1 MEFLELVTNPSI
13 FANYRVTK
21 RRVWV
26 EDDGFK
32 MIYGF
37 EDSLKG
43 EISATSQEALNRNT
57 LRSKRHLHIGS
68 WFEGSLEQ
76 T

>member
-1 MEFLELVTNPSI
+1 MELLELVTNPRI

-43 EISATSQEALNRNT
+43 EISAKGDRHQTQA
-57 LRSKRHLHIGS
+57 KRHSIGMR
-68 WFEGSLEQ
+68 
-76 T
+76 